1 MRVLCDEQR
10 TPKWNAARRC
20 KITASCANLALAQR
34 GGKGRQKYV
43 GQLVMDLEG
52 IPDFADEDNPPW
64 FVDGVYYESWARGW
78 YSWTFDRD
86 VRQTGF
92 IVHDEYQWLGCSPD
106 GMLDPDGMMQIKY
119 RKSLKT
125 FQEHAAKGKTAPVMP
140 QIQTELFVTGRRWS
154 DYVNY
159 WRSDDHDLEKGSRE
173 RIERDDAYINNT
185 LLPAFVGLWD
195 DVQGLLEEHRQQ
207 YNPDRAR

>member
-1 MRVLCDEQR
+1 MIVLCEQQR
-10 TPKWNAARRC
+10 TPEWHEARRC
-20 KITASCANLALAQR
+20 RITASAARHALAKR
-34 GGKGRQKYV
+34 GGKGRQGYV
-43 GQLVMDLEG
+43 EKLVEDLEG
-52 IPDFADEDNPPW
+52 IPDFAEEDNPPW

-78 YSWTFDRD
+78 YSWTFDKD
-86 VRQTGF
+86 VRETGF

-106 GMLDPDGMMQIKY
+106 GMLDPDGGMEIKY

-125 FQEHAAKGKTAPVMP
+125 FQEHSAKGTVAGVMP
-140 QIQTELFVTGRRWS
+140 QVQTTLFITGRQWW

-159 WRSDDHDLEKGSRE
+159 WRSDDHDLEKGSVQ

-185 LLPAFVGLWD
+185 LLPAFLGLWSE
-195 DVQGLLEEHRQQ
+195 VQGLLKRHEEQ